1 MLDNKM
7 LVKNKL
13 NLLVLIFVANLLTLI
28 NFLLDWPLVRLAN
41 QQATNFIDLDLV
53 LRSLDC
59 ALHADPN
66 NSLSLLYSRCN
77 YIYGSPLLILGK
89 SINFGFFDLNFLAW
103 IFIIMANTLLAIVI
117 FFTAKNQNHALIFV
131 ISIISSPPI
140 SLLFERANIDALI
153 FILVIFSALLHS
165 KNLKLLSLIILIL
178 TTLIKFYTLPLL
190 LLILFLYLSKKNYIF
205 LIPVAVIITM
215 NVIFDLVRI
224 KKVPTSGLAQF
235 GSAVFSWYF
244 DQLGLHFHKG
254 IWVIFGFFATLG
266 TAYFLLKNPERFAP
280 ELSTKFQI
288 RNTSSIDMILIW
300 TSLIFVTCYLFGFN
314 YDYRLIF
321 LASGGMLILKFIGNG
336 GSKTWKFLF
345 ILTFWG
351 STGIGVTIKEFVGWQ
366 QNIFV
371 IFQLFG
377 DLATMLWAS
386 YLLAFF
392 FHFLRLYLE
401 INLFEVF
408 LSKSMRLIRRR

>member
-1 MLDNKM
+1 MLNNKI

-13 NLLVLIFVANLLTLI
+13 NLLVLIFVANILTLI

-66 NSLSLLYSRCN
+66 NSLSLLYSKCN

-103 IFIIMANTLLAIVI
+103 IFIIMANTLLATVI
-117 FFTAKNQNHALIFV
+117 FFTAKNQNYALIFV
-131 ISIISSPPI
+131 FSIISSPPI

-205 LIPVAVIITM
+205 LIPVAVIITV
-215 NVIFDLVRI
+215 NVIFDLARI
-224 KKVPTSGLAQF
+224 KKVPASGLAQF

-266 TAYFLLKNPERFAP
+266 TAYFLLKKPERFAP
-280 ELSTKFQI
+280 GLLIKFQI

-300 TSLIFVTCYLFGFN
+300 TSLIFLTCYLFGFN

-321 LASGGMLILKFIGNG
+321 LASGGILILKFIGNG
-336 GSKTWKFLF
+336 ESKTWKILF

-351 STGIGVTIKEFVGWQ
+351 STGIGVTIKEFVGWRH
-366 QNIFV
+366 NIFV

-377 DLATMLWAS
+377 DLATLLWAS

-401 INLFEVF
+401 INSFEVF
-408 LSKSMRLIRRR
+408 LSKSMRLIRLR